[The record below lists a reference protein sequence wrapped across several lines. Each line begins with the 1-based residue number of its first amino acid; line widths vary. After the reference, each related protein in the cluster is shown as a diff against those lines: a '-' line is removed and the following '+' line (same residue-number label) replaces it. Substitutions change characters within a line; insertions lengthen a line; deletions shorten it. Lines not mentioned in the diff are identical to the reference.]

1 MARAV
6 LSPRDLEKH
15 SGKRRVQQRG
25 EDRTC
30 AGTAQC
36 WPWRGGGWEPRK
48 KKEELEGVSRT
59 AGVTDQEAGGR
70 ERRGNASQQ
79 IPRFAIF
86 R

>member
-1 MARAV
+1 MESNESSREV
-6 LSPRDLEKH
+6 RTGL
-15 SGKRRVQQRG
+15 VQG
-25 EDRTC
+25 LPS
-30 AGTAQC
+30 AGH
-36 WPWRGGGWEPRK
+36 GGVGGWEPRK

-79 IPRFAIF
+79 ILCFAIF